1 MDIRLNDYKKVLAM
15 DARTLKNLSDEDF
28 TKALRAITTEAKR
41 RKTRLKNTKTLD
53 GTTSPAYRYYSKN
66 DWIMPKDKNK
76 AIIQIQQAKQFINNK
91 TSTVK
96 GYQEYQ
102 DKIRNKFNEKL
113 HTNLSKKKF
122 SRLTGI
128 LSTLSDSYDWYN
140 YGRMCDSER
149 QVSSIIEVVDMF
161 KNKTDD
167 EIIQILVDKHRYD
180 YEIEQWKYNGAS
192 LDDKPLVP
200 DSLKELYPKEYSEN
214 KVNEESDEE
223 SEDDSTKETIFK

>member
-1 MDIRLNDYKKVLAM
+1 MDIKLNDYKKVLAM

-41 RKTRLKNTKTLD
+41 RKTRLKNSKTLD

-102 DKIRNKFNEKL
+102 DNVRKKFNDTL
-113 HTNLSKKKF
+113 GTNLSRKKF
-122 SRLTGI
+122 SRLTDI

-140 YGRMCDSER
+140 REKMYDSER
-149 QVSSIIEVVDMF
+149 QVSSIIEVVDLF
-161 KNKTDD
+161 RNKTDD
-167 EIIQILVDKHRYD
+167 EIIQILVDKHKYE
-180 YEIEQWKYNGAS
+180 YEIEQWRNSGSDLTY
-192 LDDKPLVP
+192 KPLVP
-200 DSLKELYPKEYSEN
+200 ESLKELYPKEYSEN
-214 KVNEESDEE
+214 KVNEES
-223 SEDDSTKETIFK
+223 EDDSTKETIFK

>member
-41 RKTRLKNTKTLD
+41 RKTRLKKSKPS
-53 GTTSPAYRYYSKN
+53 SPAYRQYSKN

-102 DKIRNKFNEKL
+102 DDVRKKFNDTLGTKL
-113 HTNLSKKKF
+113 SRKKF
-122 SRLTGI
+122 SRLTDI
-128 LSTLSDSYDWYN
+128 LSTLSDNYDWYN
-140 YGRMCDSER
+140 REKMYDSER
-149 QVSSIIEVVDMF
+149 QVTSIIEVVDMF

-167 EIIQILVDKHRYD
+167 EIIQILVDKHRYE
-180 YEIEQWKYNGAS
+180 YEIEQWRNSGSNLLY
-192 LDDKPLVP
+192 KPLVP
-200 DSLKELYPKEYSEN
+200 DSLKDIYPKEYSEN
-214 KVNEESDEE
+214 KVYDES
-223 SEDDSTKETIFK
+223 DDSTKETIFK

>member
-1 MDIRLNDYKKVLAM
+1 MDIKFNDYKKVLAM
-15 DARTLKNLSDEDF
+15 DARTLKKLSDEDF

-41 RKTRLKNTKTLD
+41 RKTRLKNSKTLD
-53 GTTSPAYRYYSKN
+53 GTTSPAYRQYSKN
-66 DWIMPKDKNK
+66 EWIMPKDKNK
-76 AIIQIQQAKQFINNK
+76 AIIQIQQAKAFINNK

-102 DKIRNKFNEKL
+102 DDVRKKFNDTLGTKL
-113 HTNLSKKKF
+113 SRKKF

-140 YGRMCDSER
+140 REKMYDSER

-167 EIIQILVDKHRYD
+167 EIIQTLVDKHRYD

-214 KVNEESDEE
+214 KVNESDEK

>member
-28 TKALRAITTEAKR
+28 NKALRAITTEAKR
-41 RKTRLKNTKTLD
+41 RKTRLKNSKTLD

-96 GYQEYQ
+96 GYKEYQ
-102 DKIRNKFNEKL
+102 DNVRKKFNETL
-113 HTNLSKKKF
+113 GVNLSRKKF

-128 LSTLSDSYDWYN
+128 LSTLSDNYDWYN
-140 YGRMCDSER
+140 REKMYDSER
-149 QVSSIIEVVDMF
+149 QVSSIIEVVDLF
-161 KNKTDD
+161 RNKSDD
-167 EIIQILVDKHRYD
+167 EIIQILVDKHRYE
-180 YEIEQWKYNGAS
+180 YEIEQWKNNGGN
-192 LDDKPLVP
+192 LLNKPLVP

-214 KVNEESDEE
+214 KVYEE

>member
-41 RKTRLKNTKTLD
+41 RKTRLKNSKTLD
-53 GTTSPAYRYYSKN
+53 GTTSPAYRQYSKN

-102 DKIRNKFNEKL
+102 DNVRKKFNEKL
-113 HTNLSKKKF
+113 HTNFTRKKF
-122 SRLTGI
+122 SSLTGI
-128 LSTLSDSYDWYN
+128 LNTLSDSYDWYN
-140 YGRMCDSER
+140 YGRMYDSER
-149 QVSSIIEVVDMF
+149 QVSSIIEVVDIF
-161 KNKTDD
+161 KNKSDD
-167 EIIQILVDKHRYD
+167 EIIQILVDKHK
-180 YEIEQWKYNGAS
+180 YEYEMEQWKYNGAS

-200 DSLKELYPKEYSEN
+200 ESLKELYPKEYSEN
-214 KVNEESDEE
+214 KVNDESDKESDEE
-223 SEDDSTKETIFK
+223 STKETIFK

>member
-1 MDIRLNDYKKVLAM
+1 MDIKFNDYKKVLAM

-41 RKTRLKNTKTLD
+41 RKTRLKNSKTLD
-53 GTTSPAYRYYSKN
+53 GTTSPAYRQYSKN
-66 DWIMPKDKNK
+66 EWIMPKDKNK
-76 AIIQIQQAKQFINNK
+76 AIIQIQQAKAFINNK

-102 DKIRNKFNEKL
+102 DDVRKKFNDTLGTKL
-113 HTNLSKKKF
+113 SRKKF

-140 YGRMCDSER
+140 REKMYDSER

-167 EIIQILVDKHRYD
+167 EIMQILVDKHRYD
-180 YEIEQWKYNGAS
+180 YEIEQWRNSGSNLLY
-192 LDDKPLVP
+192 KPLVP
-200 DSLKELYPKEYSEN
+200 DSLKDIYPKEYSEN
-214 KVNEESDEE
+214 KVYNESD
-223 SEDDSTKETIFK
+223 DDSTKETIFK